1 MHYHSYCK
9 MNAKCFK
16 GKKWRKRKNCLEMCT
31 KSDDCVQQVQSPGP
45 LSDRKKMKIQAN
57 CLKKIQ
63 SYKFF
68 SSLGAQRTPGIS
80 GELEKIL

>member
-45 LSDRKKMKIQAN
+45 PDPRHTARNNIPVPAQ
-57 CLKKIQ
+57 CL
-63 SYKFF
+63 
-68 SSLGAQRTPGIS
+68 SSLAKSR
-80 GELEKIL
+80 KIYLGK